1 MEKKDLEGLFAKA
14 KEASKGS
21 YSPYSKFPVG
31 AALLFE
37 DGTVITGANI
47 ENHSF
52 GLTNCAER
60 TAIFAAVSAGRTDFK
75 AIAIATPASSYS
87 VAPCGACRQVIS
99 EFASPDTPLI
109 FGNDFENSVFTDV
122 KGVYPFDSLHEL
134 RK

>member
-1 MEKKDLEGLFAKA
+1 MEKKDLEGLFATA

-31 AALLFE
+31 AALLLE

-47 ENHSF
+47 ENRSF

-60 TAIFAAVSAGRTDFK
+60 TAIFAAVAAGRKDFK
-75 AIAIATPASSYS
+75 AIAIATPTSSYP

-99 EFASPDTPLI
+99 EFASPDTPVI
-109 FGNDFENSVFTDV
+109 FGSDFENSVFTDV
-122 KGVYPFDSLHEL
+122 KGVYPFDSLHDL
-134 RK
+134 GK